1 MLYLSLLNVEN
12 SIGII
17 AAIIATIGIVLT
29 LFQLFQTKKI
39 KKAEIISDLL
49 KSIRSNPRISRIE
62 YLLEYGETWYDNSFH
77 ESEIELY
84 IDDFLAHFN
93 YICFLLDKKY
103 IGKKEFEMFEYEL
116 GRIANNYD
124 CLCYLWNLYHW
135 CLSQNKKCSFSYLIS
150 FIKKQ
155 MSKEKITRFES
166 SKEEMSGFTKYL
178 NFD

>member
-12 SIGII
+12 TIGIT

-29 LFQLFQTKKI
+29 LFQLFQTKKL

-49 KSIRSNPRISRIE
+49 KSIRSNPQISRIE
-62 YLLEYGETWYDNSFH
+62 YLLEYGETWYDDSFH
-77 ESEIELY
+77 ESGLELY
-84 IDDFLAHFN
+84 MDDFLAQFN

-116 GRIANNYD
+116 GRITNNYD

-135 CLSQNKKCSFSYLIS
+135 SLSQNKKCSFSYLIS
-150 FIKKQ
+150 FIKMQ
-155 MSKEKITRFES
+155 MSKEEIIRFES
-166 SKEEMSGFTKYL
+166 SKEEISGFTKYL